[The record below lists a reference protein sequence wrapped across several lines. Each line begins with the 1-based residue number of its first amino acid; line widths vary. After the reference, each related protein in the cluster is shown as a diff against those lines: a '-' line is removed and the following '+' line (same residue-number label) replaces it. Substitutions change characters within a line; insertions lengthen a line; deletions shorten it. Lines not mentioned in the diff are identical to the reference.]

1 MQLIRP
7 VGIAHPRHD
16 LDALGSAVTSDRR
29 RLGSALRSGCT
40 KGGLLI
46 GGTVIWI
53 NGYFGVGKTTTVEHL
68 TQRLSGAATF
78 DPEEIGFLLRRSVP
92 VPTGDFQDL
101 PAWRHLVAESIVA
114 IMDEH
119 RDQGTES
126 CLLVPM
132 SLTNGRYRTDIFDVL
147 RDAALTVHEFFLTA
161 RRNELERRIT
171 GQVLFADD
179 PARDEAARQWR
190 LAQLDAAAASLAGLE
205 PKPRIL
211 DTTSVSPAEV
221 ADAIVEELLVGS

>member
-1 MQLIRP
+1 MPL
-7 VGIAHPRHD
+7 
-16 LDALGSAVTSDRR
+16 SR
-29 RLGSALRSGCT
+29 RLILAMPALAAAPALAQSADPRMAER
-40 KGGLLI
+40 
-46 GGTVIWI
+46 GT
-53 NGYFGVGKTTTVEHL
+53 
-68 TQRLSGAATF
+68 
-78 DPEEIGFLLRRSVP
+78 
-92 VPTGDFQDL
+92 
-101 PAWRHLVAESIVA
+101 
-114 IMDEH
+114 
-119 RDQGTES
+119 
-126 CLLVPM
+126 
-132 SLTNGRYRTDIFDVL
+132 GRP
-147 RDAALTVHEFFLTA
+147 DAPLTVHEFFLTA